1 MFSKVVWEHFNRL
14 AKIKISQKAFGNV
27 LIYNT
32 FPKAFWERYKISF
45 YTIINMNV
53 DDNTKTIGN
62 VILLHK
68 HKAFRSI
75 FQLAIT
81 SSTNVFNLKNTFR
94 IISKW
99 VHPDKNGDDA
109 SDTLAQFNLLD
120 VFQ

>member
-1 MFSKVVWEHFNRL
+1 
-14 AKIKISQKAFGNV
+14 
-27 LIYNT
+27 
-32 FPKAFWERYKISF
+32 
-45 YTIINMNV
+45 MNV

-62 VILLHK
+62 VILFHK

-75 FQLAIT
+75 FQVAVT

-109 SDTLAQFNLLD
+109 SDTLAQYNLLD